1 MTVNTKIY
9 NEIKSQISK
18 YDNSE
23 LLVVSKNRSKIDI
36 ENLIVSGAKLFGE
49 NRVQEAK
56 KKFTK
61 ELFEKYELKLH
72 LIGPL
77 QTNKAEDALSLFDT
91 IQTIDRYKLVD
102 VIAKLNTKKKFKTK
116 HFYIQINIGEEEQKS
131 GISAKDL
138 PDLYNYSLE
147 KELNIIG
154 LMCIPP
160 LINDPSIY
168 FKKMIEIK
176 NKLNGN
182 LLLSM
187 GMSNDYIIALNCGS
201 NLIRI
206 GSKIFS

>member
-1 MTVNTKIY
+1 MTVNAKIY
-9 NEIKSQISK
+9 NEIKSQISQ
-18 YDNSE
+18 YSNSE

-36 ENLIVSGAKLFGE
+36 ENLIDRGAKLFGE

-56 KKFTK
+56 NKFTK

-77 QTNKAEDALSLFDT
+77 QTNKTEDALSLFDT

-102 VIAKLNTKKKFKTK
+102 VIAKLKTKKNFKTK

-131 GISAKDL
+131 GVLAKDL
-138 PDLYNYSLE
+138 PDLYKYSIE
-147 KELNIIG
+147 KELNIVG

-160 LINDPSIY
+160 LKNDPSIY

-176 NKLNGN
+176 NKLNSK

-187 GMSNDYIIALNCGS
+187 GMSNDYINALNCGS

>member
-9 NEIKSQISK
+9 NEVKSQISE

-56 KKFTK
+56 KKFTN
-61 ELFEKYELKLH
+61 ELFEKYELQLH

-102 VIAKLNTKKKFKTK
+102 AIAKLKTKKKFKTK
-116 HFYIQINIGEEEQKS
+116 NFYIQINIGEEEQKS
-131 GISAKDL
+131 GILAKDL
-138 PDLYNYSLE
+138 PDLYNYSIE

-176 NKLNGN
+176 NKLNGK